1 MTRIL
6 FLVVLLPQLPGV
18 LCTVTTV
25 GDRTVLAGDSIS
37 VPCSYEL
44 QYAPNVKYWCQGS
57 MKEFCTSLARTDQP
71 ENAPFSKARITIA
84 DNPKQYVF
92 TVTMHELKEKDS
104 GWYWCSVEIG
114 GLWSVDITT
123 SLYIRV
129 IQGLSVENNELHAEE
144 GGSVNVQCR
153 YSEKHKENE
162 KRWCRSGDLHFCK
175 VTKNGTFSSK
185 SLDISDNRK
194 DTVTVT
200 LKHLEV
206 RDAGWYFCRAGEHQV
221 PIHVS
226 VIPRSTTTA
235 LDVKTQQHLSEV
247 KALDSNRHSVWQS
260 LLTVSGALLLLLT
273 IILVIWMIMEQY
285 KKLPKHRQLD
295 KTEAQFMVCAR
306 KTESWKSPY

>member
-1 MTRIL
+1 MTRII

-25 GDRTVLAGDSIS
+25 GDRTVLAGDSIN
-37 VPCSYEL
+37 VPCEYDP

-71 ENAPFSKARITIA
+71 ENAPFSKARITIT
-84 DNPKQYVF
+84 DNPKQNVF
-92 TVTMHELKEKDS
+92 AVTMHELKEKDS

-114 GLWSVDITT
+114 GIWSVDLTT
-123 SLYIRV
+123 SLYITV
-129 IQGLSVENNELHAEE
+129 IQGLSVERNEVSAEE
-144 GGSVNVQCR
+144 GGRVTVKCR

-175 VTKNGTFSSK
+175 VTSNGTFSSK
-185 SLDISDNRK
+185 SLVINDDRN

-200 LKHLEV
+200 LKQLEL

-226 VIPRSTTTA
+226 VTPRSTTA

-247 KALDSNRHSVWQS
+247 KAQDSNSPSVWQS
-260 LLTVSGALLLLLT
+260 LLTVCGALLLLLT
-273 IILVIWMIMEQY
+273 VILVLWMIWEQY
-285 KKLPKHRQLD
+285 KKIPKHSKLD
-295 KTEAQFMVCAR
+295 ETEAQFMVRAR
-306 KTESWKSPY
+306 KTGSWKSYY